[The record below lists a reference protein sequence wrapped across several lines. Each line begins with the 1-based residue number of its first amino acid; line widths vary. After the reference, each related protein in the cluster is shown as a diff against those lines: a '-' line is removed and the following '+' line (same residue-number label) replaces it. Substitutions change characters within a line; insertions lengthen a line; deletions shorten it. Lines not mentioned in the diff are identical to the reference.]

1 MVQQDTSLE
10 EGSLSNFSKWYLKN
24 KEELLKKAELWKK
37 NNKSLANEFLDD
49 WPLERLSTM
58 SLDEYVT
65 GKGSQNKSLCYEIEH
80 GKYAK
85 LYLGIKGGNA
95 GKFGIYWS
103 KKKQA
108 YCDKNKEI
116 ILDEDI
122 DEKFT
127 IEIEE
132 KNLQY

>member
-1 MVQQDTSLE
+1 MA
-10 EGSLSNFSKWYLKN
+10 FSHKRLLLK
-24 KEELLKKAELWKK
+24 LLKKAELWKK
-37 NNKSLANEFLDD
+37 KNKSLANEFLDD